1 MIQSESITLAKINE
15 VFIESGREPLQSLSP
30 EMSLRSDL
38 DLDSLD
44 LAVLTVKLE
53 SATGVDVFQNGV
65 VQTVGDLLERLSS

>member
-15 VFIESGREPLQSLSP
+15 VLIESGREPLQSLSP
-30 EMSLRSDL
+30 EMSLRRDL